1 MKRLVLI
8 GLIIVIALFFFARS
22 FVSSGKKGA
31 LSVTTTPKSTIFLDG
46 EHLGSTPYFNE
57 KLKAGE
63 YVLKIVPESTGQALT
78 PWEGRVNLSSNI
90 LTVVN
95 RELGLTQD
103 ESSGE
108 ILSFEPL
115 ADKKAISIS
124 IVSTPDGAIIDLD
137 GEPRGYAPISVDNVS
152 EGEHLITITSPGFV
166 EKTVKAKTVKG
177 NKLIVS
183 VQLAREST
191 VVEPAE
197 PETDEAT
204 PSASPKA
211 SPKTSPTPSG
221 TPKPTASPKATPKAS
236 PTGDLPRPYVQINS
250 PDTGWVRVR
259 AEANTASAEL
269 TKVDHGEKF
278 PLKDSQNGWYEIEY
292 ETGKTGWIS
301 GKYAEKF
308 E

>member
-1 MKRLVLI
+1 MNRFTSF
-8 GLIIVIALFFFARS
+8 GLLLASALFL
-22 FVSSGKKGA
+22 SGCTLPGAKKGA
-31 LSVTTTPKSTIFLDG
+31 LSVTTTPKATIFLDG

-78 PWEGRVNLSSNI
+78 PWEGRVNLSPNI

-115 ADKKAISIS
+115 ADKKAISIA

-137 GEPRGYAPISVDNVS
+137 GEPRGYAPLSVDNVS
-152 EGEHLITITSPGFV
+152 EGEHIITITSPGFV
-166 EKTVKAKTVKG
+166 DKTIKAKTVKG

-191 VVEPAE
+191 VVEPE
-197 PETDEAT
+197 PEPDEAT

-211 SPKTSPTPSG
+211 SPKTSPAPSG
-221 TPKPTASPKATPKAS
+221 SPKITVSPKPTPKAS
-236 PTGDLPRPYVQINS
+236 PTGDIARPYVQINS

-259 AEANTASAEL
+259 AETNTNSAEL

-278 PLKDSQNGWYEIEY
+278 PLKGSQNGWYEIEY